1 MTAGGQPAP
10 PACRNL
16 HSGALP
22 RLAQPRA
29 GQDSGDL
36 AQSPPPDRTGPQMPG
51 GESGSIADELA
62 RWRAEAL
69 RLRETGLRMATA
81 FDAMREAEQLRTD
94 AEEHLRAAAASL
106 GEALERTR
114 EAVSQQ
120 NQALRE
126 FMIPG
131 DVLEN

>member
-1 MTAGGQPAP
+1 
-10 PACRNL
+10 
-16 HSGALP
+16 
-22 RLAQPRA
+22 
-29 GQDSGDL
+29 
-36 AQSPPPDRTGPQMPG
+36 MPG